1 MALGMTSNRRGT
13 APRSTTLLSAA
24 AALLACLACSD
35 DSKDDG
41 IANYYLSGRV
51 LDGSTL
57 EAIPD
62 AEVLLSVGQTTKK
75 ARAEADGSFSV
86 GPIAP
91 ESDYRISAQI
101 AGFDAFA
108 FYGSRLPRLDDETD
122 RDHAVVGDVVLYR
135 SGQQS
140 PAFAIT
146 AASRD
151 ARMPLDTSS
160 AEVRFLPTRLGVDPA
175 VRRTAAAPAADA
187 GVPAEVDA
195 VDMTWLPNHALSD
208 VPAYSARIIDG
219 RASVPAGAL
228 RWGAGY
234 QLEVYGGPAFEPETL
249 SLAAG
254 RASDLSVWL
263 TPSPATSVST
273 DLSSGTAEYFSGRI
287 YDGVSMQRLTG
298 YSIRLE
304 YFDRIIPGTVD
315 ANGRY
320 FVGPLL
326 ANADYSIVVEAEG
339 YRSFLS
345 HNERIDAAADG
356 SLRSLYYDAFL
367 YPVNITTPGATC
379 RVRVSDSTELPSG
392 FMRFSP
398 TSSSSLFDDDAE
410 TPVGVTSSDAG
421 RQLWQNDED
430 LQQRALLLPFTNGE
444 VALDSGQLVY
454 GVNYAVTIYGVPGH
468 ESLVGSYT
476 AGVDGDRS
484 WVLDPLGNTA
494 LAITAL
500 STDELALR
508 PDGQLE
514 IRFNQPIALDP
525 SVSAGTLQR
534 TLNDAFSIFSPN
546 ADADGN
552 QNVLVDAGSLTPPV
566 AANYRGVSL
575 QIDGDR
581 LLLNWNRSGLTTS
594 DSGDPIV
601 SVTYGGFGSVML
613 YAVGAANPTPVSLL
627 DLLGSGSTQ
636 VRMVSQ

>member
-1 MALGMTSNRRGT
+1 MTLNRRC
-13 APRSTTLLSAA
+13 AALRSTTLLSAA
-24 AALLACLACSD
+24 AALLTCLGCSD

-62 AEVLLSVGQTTKK
+62 AEILLSVGQTKKK
-75 ARAEADGSFSV
+75 ASSSADGSFSV

-91 ESDYRISAQI
+91 ESDYRISAQLP
-101 AGFDAFA
+101 GFDAFA
-108 FYGSRLPRLDDETD
+108 FYGSRLPHLDDATD

-175 VRRTAAAPAADA
+175 ARQSAPTSPDA
-187 GVPAEVDA
+187 GVPEAFSA
-195 VDMTWLPNHALSD
+195 VETTWLPNHALSD
-208 VPAYSARIIDG
+208 VAAYSARIVGG

-234 QLEVYGGPAFEPETL
+234 ELEVYGGPAFEPETL

-254 RASDLSVWL
+254 RASDMSVWL
-263 TPSPATSVST
+263 TPSPTASLST
-273 DLSSGTAEYFSGRI
+273 ELASGTAEFFSGRI
-287 YDGVSMQRLTG
+287 YDGVSLQRLTG

-304 YFDRIIPGTVD
+304 YFDRSIPGTVD
-315 ANGRY
+315 QNGRY

-345 HNERIDAAADG
+345 HNERIDATAES

-367 YPVNITTPGATC
+367 YPVNVTTPGATC

-392 FMRFSP
+392 FLRFSP
-398 TSSSSLFDDDAE
+398 TSSSALFDDAAE
-410 TPVGVTSSDAG
+410 TPVGVTSTDAG
-421 RQLWQNDED
+421 RQVWQNDED
-430 LQQRALLLPFTNGE
+430 LQQRALLVPFSNGE
-444 VALDSGQLVY
+444 VSLDSGQLVY

-468 ESLVGSYT
+468 EALVGSYT

-514 IRFNQPIALDP
+514 LRFNQPIALDP
-525 SVSAGTLQR
+525 GVNAATVQR
-534 TLNDAFSIFSPN
+534 ALNDAFAISSPN
-546 ADADGN
+546 ADADAN

-575 QIDGDR
+575 EIDGDR
-581 LLLNWNRSGLTTS
+581 LLLSWNGAGLESS
-594 DSGDPIV
+594 DADDPIV
-601 SVTYGGFGSVML
+601 SATYGGFGSVML
-613 YAVGAANPTPVSLL
+613 YAAGSATPTPVSLL

-636 VRMVSQ
+636 VQMVAQ